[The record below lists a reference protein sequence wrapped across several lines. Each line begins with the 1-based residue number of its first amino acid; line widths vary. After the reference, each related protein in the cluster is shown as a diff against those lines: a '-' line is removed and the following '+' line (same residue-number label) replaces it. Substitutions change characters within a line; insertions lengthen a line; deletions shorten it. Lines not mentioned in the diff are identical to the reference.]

1 MGVFEFSLSEE
12 EMKKINALNKDARFY
27 QVIQDPNYSFI
38 PYWL

>member
-1 MGVFEFSLSEE
+1 
-12 EMKKINALNKDARFY
+12 MKKISELNRDARFY